1 LIRFVKIKETSV
13 DALLE
18 HLNMLSEQ
26 EYFTIVE
33 IKGSTAI
40 LDYAVHLSMLVE
52 PDTDEDPNVLEV
64 PGSSQKNP
72 SFA

>member
-1 LIRFVKIKETSV
+1 
-13 DALLE
+13 
-18 HLNMLSEQ
+18 MLSEQ

>member
-1 LIRFVKIKETSV
+1 MIRFVKIKETSV